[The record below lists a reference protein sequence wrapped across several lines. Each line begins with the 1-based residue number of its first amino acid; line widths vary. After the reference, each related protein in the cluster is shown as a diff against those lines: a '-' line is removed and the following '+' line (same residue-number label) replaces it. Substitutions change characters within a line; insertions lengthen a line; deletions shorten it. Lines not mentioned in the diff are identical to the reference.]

1 MIILCTILFILLSPG
16 ILVTLPP
23 KGSMIWNSGETS
35 TLAILVHG
43 VIFFVLLKMIDNDT
57 FGLSW
62 LKTLENE
69 ITSAK
74 GATF

>member
-23 KGSMIWNSGETS
+23 KGSHIWNSGETS

-43 VIFFVLLKMIDNDT
+43 ILFFIILKMIATDT
-57 FGLSW
+57 FGLSF
-62 LKTLENE
+62 LKTIEDE
-69 ITSAK
+69 IT
-74 GATF
+74 GAADMTF